1 MAFVAVL
8 DQQRTDVLFEKG
20 GVSCPWVLSCTENE
34 RCRAKDDGGHE
45 QRQVMLS
52 AAHGREWRGL
62 RPAEVGLTSEGRIW
76 ANESPCVLADQSN
89 TAGAPGVQMDD
100 PSEVWI
106 SIAFK
111 NDDAQTVVPPECINQ
126 GPF

>member
-20 GVSCPWVLSCTENE
+20 GVSCPWALSCTENVL
-34 RCRAKDDGGHE
+34 CRTKDDGGHE

-62 RPAEVGLTSEGRIW
+62 RPAEVGLTLKAGFGPMSHHASLWINRTLQGAGRSG
-76 ANESPCVLADQSN
+76 E
-89 TAGAPGVQMDD
+89 
-100 PSEVWI
+100 
-106 SIAFK
+106 
-111 NDDAQTVVPPECINQ
+111 
-126 GPF
+126 